1 MEKGMVLANTYE
13 ILEEIGS
20 GGGGVV
26 YRARHTR
33 LNTDVVVKKIKDE
46 IVNRVNNRQ
55 EADILKRL
63 KHPYLPRVYDFIET
77 EDAVYIVMDYIRG
90 TNLQDAVKE
99 HGAFEPKQVLKWTEQ
114 LGEAVAYLHSQNPPI
129 IHSDIKPANIM
140 LTENGDVCLID
151 FNISLALGN
160 TMESAVGISAGY
172 SPPEQY
178 ADPALFLKV
187 FNQSLISVQN
197 AAKTAGKNK
206 AKAEETEEI
215 GETELLEQT
224 KEQSDGTELLA
235 EEADSEQTELLVEEK
250 HSTPV
255 SSATETTE
263 VLTNYLQYVGK
274 GINEKSDIYSLGAT
288 LVFLLAGR
296 TYGMD
301 PKVNQEIDAFLFS
314 ENEGLSVILKKMTLP
329 NPDERYQNGGEFLNA
344 VRNIHKFDHRY
355 KKMHGVEC
363 VLQAGALGAL
373 FAGALCI
380 IGGLFLQKVQG
391 NKTYYDQIAQAQ
403 LCMSQ
408 QDYTGAESI
417 VRELQKEDI
426 LRIDAYELELEIL
439 YNQQQYTECIS
450 KGEDFL
456 NSVPVA
462 TDTEADKELLGNIY
476 FLIANSYYEKEDYVS
491 AADYFEEALKNHQ
504 DNPMIYQDYTI
515 TLAKLGQFERAQEML
530 DAGNK
535 LGLPV
540 DSFNLAQGELLSVS
554 GDKTGAEKC
563 FETAIASAS
572 SDQVLRRAVMLAAEN
587 DKAMGTQGLEKEIE
601 LLEQYKDHFDASF
614 NIVLKETLAD
624 AYMRLAEATKDN
636 SQYEKA
642 VGLFQEI
649 ADSGFMTFRLYEN
662 MAILYE
668 NMQDFE
674 EAEHV
679 LEKMVSD
686 YPNSYVPY
694 KRLAFLE
701 ADIQQNKASKDR
713 DYSKMKEYYELCRK
727 LYDNSEDTEMQV
739 LEKLMDDV
747 INGGW

>member
-77 EDAVYIVMDYIRG
+77 EDAVYTVMDYIRG

-99 HGAFEPKQVLKWTEQ
+99 HGTFEPKQVLKWTEQ

-187 FNQSLISVQN
+187 FNQSLISAQN
-197 AAKTAGKNK
+197 AAKTAEKNK

-215 GETELLEQT
+215 EETELLEQT

-235 EEADSEQTELLVEEK
+235 EEADSEQTQLLVEEK

-255 SSATETTE
+255 SSAAETTE

-301 PKVNQEIDAFLFS
+301 PKVNQEIDAF
-314 ENEGLSVILKKMTLP
+314 
-329 NPDERYQNGGEFLNA
+329 
-344 VRNIHKFDHRY
+344 
-355 KKMHGVEC
+355 
-363 VLQAGALGAL
+363 
-373 FAGALCI
+373 
-380 IGGLFLQKVQG
+380 GLF
-391 NKTYYDQIAQAQ
+391 
-403 LCMSQ
+403 
-408 QDYTGAESI
+408 
-417 VRELQKEDI
+417 R
-426 LRIDAYELELEIL
+426 
-439 YNQQQYTECIS
+439 
-450 KGEDFL
+450 
-456 NSVPVA
+456 
-462 TDTEADKELLGNIY
+462 
-476 FLIANSYYEKEDYVS
+476 
-491 AADYFEEALKNHQ
+491 
-504 DNPMIYQDYTI
+504 
-515 TLAKLGQFERAQEML
+515 
-530 DAGNK
+530 
-535 LGLPV
+535 
-540 DSFNLAQGELLSVS
+540 
-554 GDKTGAEKC
+554 
-563 FETAIASAS
+563 
-572 SDQVLRRAVMLAAEN
+572 
-587 DKAMGTQGLEKEIE
+587 
-601 LLEQYKDHFDASF
+601 
-614 NIVLKETLAD
+614 
-624 AYMRLAEATKDN
+624 
-636 SQYEKA
+636 
-642 VGLFQEI
+642 EI